1 MTNAPNPYAS
11 FGPRAT
17 GSDAFEPPASSRTSI
32 MAIAALVLGILCFL
46 PGMGILAMI
55 LGGAAVLLISRARGR
70 LTGMGIAVTGCVLGL
85 VGTVFWGLA
94 AFAAVGI
101 SQGFSAMLAPTR
113 AAITALEAG
122 DYKTAR
128 TGFSP
133 TLNAAVTDEELAAF
147 VKAYK
152 ADVGSYKSSPES
164 LVDYIRAWIVLG
176 GQMGKAK
183 QQFNSGNNQVFPL
196 PSEFDKGWALFLVEL
211 PRGAK
216 PPSGGPGG
224 ISSVFQLENLG
235 VWTLSGNEAWLIP
248 PKTRIIIQPP
258 PASPGAPVQPAAPA
272 KLAPPDAP
280 APNP

>member
-1 MTNAPNPYAS
+1 
-11 FGPRAT
+11 
-17 GSDAFEPPASSRTSI
+17 

-113 AAITALEAG
+113 TAITALEAG

-128 TGFSP
+128 SGFSP
-133 TLNAAVTDEELAAF
+133 TLNAAVTDEDLAAF
-147 VKAYK
+147 VKAYQ

-176 GQMGKAK
+176 GQMGKAQ
-183 QQFNSGNNQVFPL
+183 QQFNSSSNQVFPL

-216 PPSGGPGG
+216 PSSGPGG
-224 ISSVFQLENLG
+224 GGMSSIFQLENLG
-235 VWTLSGNEAWLIP
+235 VWTLSGTEAWLIP

-258 PASPGAPVQPAAPA
+258 PPAPSPASPGEPSQPTAPADPAAPT
-272 KLAPPDAP
+272 PPGAP
-280 APNP
+280 AKPDSTP